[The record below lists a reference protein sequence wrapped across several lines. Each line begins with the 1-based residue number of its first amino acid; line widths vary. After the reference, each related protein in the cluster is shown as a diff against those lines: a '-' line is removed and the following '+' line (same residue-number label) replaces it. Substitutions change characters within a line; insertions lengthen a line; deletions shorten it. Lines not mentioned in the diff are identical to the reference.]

1 LLPGNGEGVVPRKSK
16 FPPSLL
22 HHKGSG
28 QAYVRVQGDNHYLG
42 KWDVVRD
49 EATPEARAAYVRL
62 IAALAS
68 GQPVLP
74 KRAAPPATVAD
85 VVALWWTHEAPKLSA
100 SGRERDGYRL
110 SLRPLLALY
119 GPTDA
124 VRFDAAALETLQT
137 AMASGHWK
145 DAAAREKLRAENGK
159 RAANGTSPLPEG
171 WCTGV
176 INQRI
181 GRIKT
186 IWRWAERRGLVA
198 AGSWANLRTVPG
210 IRKNDSRARHAP
222 RRRPATWEEVRDVAR
237 HARPPARSAL
247 LLCWW
252 TAARP
257 AEAYGLC
264 PCEIDRDG
272 DLWVYY
278 PGRHK
283 NAHRG
288 QSRAIVLNRKAQ
300 AVLRPWLKGSPPA
313 DKVLFRP
320 EVRVSDRHRAE
331 CYDDKTF
338 SRAVRRAAV
347 RAGRKGVT
355 AYMLRHACKQRV
367 TRLLGLDHARSF
379 LGQTSLGTTNGYA
392 EAVDLELAKEAAE
405 KLADSRKN

>member
-1 LLPGNGEGVVPRKSK
+1 VPRKSK

-145 DAAAREKLRAENGK
+145 DAAAREKLRGENGK
-159 RAANGTSPLPEG
+159 HAVNGTPPLPEG
-171 WCTGV
+171 WCAGV
-176 INQRI
+176 VNQRI

-186 IWRWAERRGLVA
+186 LWRWAERRGLVL

-222 RRRPATWEEVRDVAR
+222 RRRPATWQEVRDVAR

-252 TAARP
+252 TGMRP
-257 AEAYGLC
+257 AEAYTLTPGEL
-264 PCEIDRDG
+264 DRTDPK
-272 DLWVYY
+272 LWVYR
-278 PGRHK
+278 PAKHK
-283 NAHRG
+283 TAWLGHA
-288 QSRAIVLNRKAQ
+288 RAVVLNRKAQ
-300 AVLRPWLKGSPPA
+300 SVLLPWLKNSPPA
-313 DKVLFRP
+313 DAVLFRP
-320 EVRVSDRHRAE
+320 EVRTSDRYRAE
-331 CYDDKTF
+331 CYDGKTF
-338 SRAVRRAAV
+338 ARAVRRAAV

-355 AYMLRHACKQRV
+355 SYMIRHAVKQRV
-367 TRLLGLDHARSF
+367 TRLCGLDAARCL
-379 LGQTSLGTTNGYA
+379 LGQASIGTTNNYGD
-392 EAVDLELAKEAAE
+392 AVDLEMAKEAARR
-405 KLADSRKN
+405 LR